1 MLHCHTH
8 TKYAFIHACMHN
20 SSYSTHV
27 LVCTKALRDKQ
38 IHLATNCFFIH
49 SHIYSPELKG
59 DCSVIGA
66 QQKQWKTLLFKRIH
80 IYRCTYRNKQEI
92 NTVCADCVYV
102 VSIHPCGSLHLTPL
116 IVTTQS
122 SSINSRVNLV
132 FWFISFY
139 HSLSPST
146 LFTLCRLY
154 FHPRASTL
162 LAFG

>member
-1 MLHCHTH
+1 
-8 TKYAFIHACMHN
+8 MHN

-27 LVCTKALRDKQ
+27 PRVHKSTQ
-38 IHLATNCFFIH
+38 GQTNSLSNKLLLH
-49 SHIYSPELKG
+49 SVTHIYSPELKG
-59 DCSVIGA
+59 D
-66 QQKQWKTLLFKRIH
+66 
-80 IYRCTYRNKQEI
+80 RCHRSTTKAVENPAFLNEYTFTDALRNKQEI
-92 NTVCADCVYV
+92 NTVSAGCVYV
-102 VSIHPCGSLHLTPL
+102 VSTHPCGSLHLTPL

-122 SSINSRVNLV
+122 SSINRRVNLV